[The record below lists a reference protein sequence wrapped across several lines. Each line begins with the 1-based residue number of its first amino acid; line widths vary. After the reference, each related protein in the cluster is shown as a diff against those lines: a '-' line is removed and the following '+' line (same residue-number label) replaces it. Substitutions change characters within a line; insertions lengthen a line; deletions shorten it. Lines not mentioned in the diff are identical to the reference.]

1 MQINRSHKASQFGF
15 TLIEVLITV
24 VIISILAGFAMMSYQ
39 GYVVRSKRVAAAGCL
54 NQAAQYMER
63 FYTMNMRYDQS
74 RAGNAPV
81 LPIEECRRPVAND
94 YTITLT
100 TVSSTAYTVS
110 AAPQGRQAAKDT
122 DCGTLRQNSRGQK
135 TITGS
140 GTVGKC
146 F

>member
-1 MQINRSHKASQFGF
+1 MQGSYRSGSQNGF

-54 NQAAQYMER
+54 TQASQYMER
-63 FYTMNMRYDQS
+63 FYTVNMRYDQS
-74 RAGNAPV
+74 RAGAAPS
-81 LPIEECRRPVAND
+81 LPIAECQRAVAND
-94 YTITLT
+94 YTISLT
-100 TVSSTAYTVS
+100 TVSSTAYTLS
-110 AAPQGRQAAKDT
+110 SQPIGRQAAKDS
-122 DCGTLRQNSRGQK
+122 DCGTLNLNSRGQK

-140 GTVGKC
+140 GSVAKC